1 MSGIR
6 EKNRRASRTRVGKL
20 CISRKDKACSWN
32 KRKGLTLKWR
42 GPGKPAS
49 YFSNSLVWMA
59 GKNRYIR
66 RKKTSVSLFS
76 RKETSSLVKVCF

>member
-1 MSGIR
+1 M
-6 EKNRRASRTRVGKL
+6 

-32 KRKGLTLKWR
+32 KRKGLTLKGR
-42 GPGKPAS
+42 GPGKPGS

-66 RKKTSVSLFS
+66 RKKDVGQFVFS
-76 RKETSSLVKVCF
+76 RKETSSLVKVYF